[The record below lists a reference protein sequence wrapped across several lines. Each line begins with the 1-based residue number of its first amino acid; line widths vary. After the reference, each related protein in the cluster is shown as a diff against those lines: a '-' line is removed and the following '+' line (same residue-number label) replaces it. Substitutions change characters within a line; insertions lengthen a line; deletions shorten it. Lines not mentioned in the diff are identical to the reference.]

1 MHEWRTRERERLAAY
16 ITPEAARWL
25 PVPSPMPDREDRDA
39 RARAAYES
47 LSLAEINYELET
59 YHPSAAI
66 QLIRS
71 PQEVCS
77 APRFATCLDLAVT
90 YAGVCLAYELLPI
103 LVVFDD
109 HAIVLVHRTLG
120 LRDWDASHRR
130 EYPTLAGG
138 PMPDSDIPRALIES
152 SEYLAVEC
160 SGCARYTRRDPPE
173 PMPYTQALAAGAE
186 MLATRAVSFAI
197 DVAIAHYEWRIDPTI
212 LDTHDTPTPSAPR
225 RTPPSTLPRDIDVK
239 AREQEITELLA
250 DEVRNPAGAEVL
262 LIDAVDGMAGVGKT
276 TLAVHAAH
284 LLKSRYPDAQLFIDL
299 HGYTEG
305 QDPMTPEDALAVLLR
320 AMGMPSERVP
330 LTLEERTA
338 DWRATMAGKR
348 AVIVLDN
355 ARSNGQ
361 VQPLIPGT
369 PGSRVIVTSR
379 RRLGGIAS
387 SRLLSLATLRPEGAR
402 ELLRAEI
409 GAQRAVGQDDAIAAI
424 VELCGNLPLAL
435 QLASARLRRHPHLT
449 PSEFATRLSEQA
461 ERLTL
466 LSAQDLGVAAT
477 FNLSYDS
484 LHDGGKRLIRALA
497 LHPGRAITVNA
508 AAALANVT
516 TQAAQR
522 SIDELFDEH
531 LLEEPRP
538 GSYQFHDLMR
548 DHIRD
553 LVECEEDEYE
563 RTEALLQLCDYY
575 LTEARNH
582 DRLLYSAQGTEI
594 PSAESTAEQREH
606 AIAWM
611 ESERQNMLA
620 AIDWAAQVGQDRI
633 TYELAAA
640 LASFLLAH
648 GYTAESLALQSL
660 ALHAARTVGDAAA
673 ADLAGEHLAAA
684 RWEAGEF
691 TPALRS
697 FEAALAGARSRQD
710 RVGEARLL
718 DRIGF
723 TLERLGAY
731 EQAEDALEQA
741 LAIRQELHDLAGE
754 AKVLNSLGAVK
765 WRKMHYGEALEVFMQ
780 ALEIRQR
787 LGDDRGCARTLNNI
801 GLTFQRIGKYSEAID
816 HLGQARELATTHKDR
831 HVLSTIANNF
841 AYTLTPK
848 GEPEQALKEA
858 EEGLAISREI
868 GSRYEEARALD
879 ATAGALAAQGNKI
892 AARYHW
898 TQSQSLFAELGCPE
912 AQEIAKQ
919 LSDLEVER
927 MGHV

>member
-16 ITPEAARWL
+16 VTPEAARWL
-25 PVPSPMPDREDRDA
+25 PVPAAMPDRDDRAA

-47 LSLAEINYELET
+47 LALAEIHYELEA

-103 LVVFDD
+103 LVVFED
-109 HAIVLVHRTLG
+109 HAIVLVHTTLG
-120 LRDWDASHRR
+120 LRDWDAPHRR

-138 PMPDSDIPRALIES
+138 PAHDSGMLRALLEGG
-152 SEYLAVEC
+152 EYLAVES
-160 SGCARYTRRDPPE
+160 SGCAQHARRDPPG
-173 PMPYTQALAAGAE
+173 PLPYTQALAAGAQV
-186 MLATRAVSFAI
+186 LAIREVSFAL
-197 DVAIAHYEWRIDPTI
+197 DVATAHYEWRIDPAI
-212 LDTHDTPTPSAPR
+212 LDTRETPAPSTPQ
-225 RTPPSTLPRDIDVK
+225 RTPPNTLPRDIEVK
-239 AREQEITELLA
+239 AREQETAELLA
-250 DEVRNPAGAEVL
+250 EEIRNPTGAEVL

-276 TLAVHAAH
+276 TLAVHVAH

-305 QDPMTPEDALAVLLR
+305 QDPMTSEDALAVLLR
-320 AMGMPSERVP
+320 AMGTPPERVP
-330 LTLEERTA
+330 LTLQERAA
-338 DWRATMAGKR
+338 DWRAIMAGKR

-355 ARSNGQ
+355 ARTNSQ

-387 SRLLSLATLRPEGAR
+387 SRPVSLATLSPERAR
-402 ELLRAEI
+402 ELLRGQI
-409 GAQRAVGQDDAIAAI
+409 GAERLAGEDEAIAAI
-424 VELCGNLPLAL
+424 AELCGNLPLAL
-435 QLASARLRRHPHLT
+435 QLAAARLRRHPHL
-449 PSEFATRLSEQA
+449 PASELTARLSEQT

-484 LHDGGKRLIRALA
+484 LQEEGRRLVRALA
-497 LHPGRAITVNA
+497 LHPGRAITVQS
-508 AAALANVT
+508 AAALADVSA
-516 TQAAQR
+516 QAAQR
-522 SIDELFDEH
+522 SMDELFDEH

-538 GSYQFHDLMR
+538 GIYQFHDLMR
-548 DHIRD
+548 EHIREH
-553 LVECEEDEYE
+553 LEREEDEDA
-563 RTEALLQLCDYY
+563 RTGALLRLCDYY

-582 DRLLYSAQGTEI
+582 DRLLYSAQGTEV
-594 PSAESTAEQREH
+594 PSADSTPEQRDH

-620 AIDWAAQVGQDRI
+620 AVDWAAQSGHQRV

-640 LASFLLAH
+640 LASFLLAR
-648 GYTAESLALQSL
+648 GYTAESLALHSL
-660 ALHAARTVGDAAA
+660 ALQAAGEVGDAAA

-691 TPALRS
+691 TPALRA
-697 FEAALAGARSRQD
+697 FDAALAGARGRQD

-731 EQAEDALEQA
+731 EQAEDTLVQA
-741 LAIRQELHDLAGE
+741 LAIRRELRDLAGE
-754 AKVLNSLGAVK
+754 GKVLNSLGAVK
-765 WRKMHYGEALEVFMQ
+765 WRKARYEEALEVFVQ
-780 ALEIRQR
+780 ALEIREQ
-787 LGDDRGCARTLNNI
+787 LDDDRGCARTLNNI
-801 GLTFQRIGKYSEAID
+801 GLTFQRMGEHAKALE
-816 HLGQARELATTHKDR
+816 HLGQARELATTHQDR

-879 ATAGALAAQGNKI
+879 ATAGALAAQGNSV

-898 TQSQSLFAELGCPE
+898 AQSQSMFAELGCPE
-912 AQEIAKQ
+912 ALEIAKH
-919 LSDLEVER
+919 LSDLEAES
-927 MGHV
+927 G